1 MGPRLAKFLVLLV
14 AIAAGL
20 LTLGAVVY
28 YLPAG
33 AFAIGGHWM
42 EGERFGFVDWLLLNF
57 VPSVAFIG
65 LLIAWKWP
73 RLGGA
78 VSLALAPLL
87 LIEAPVMYGSPPP
100 NGCLLVGAAAI
111 AHLLR
116 GAVYGVLRRRTS
128 DTLEV

>member
-1 MGPRLAKFLVLLV
+1 MGPRLAKFLVVLLSIVAALFTLV
-14 AIAAGL
+14 A
-20 LTLGAVVY
+20 VFY
-28 YLPAG
+28 HLPAG
-33 AFAIGGHWM
+33 MFAIGGHWM

-116 GAVYGVLRRRTS
+116 AAVLGALRRRTS
-128 DTLEV
+128 GTLEL